1 MVETFISEVFIVSD
15 LMNEIFVFI
24 AFKTLVF
31 MVEMFA
37 VFTSNKEMFIESVF
51 IMDIFPIDALR

>member
-1 MVETFISEVFIVSD
+1 MIETFISEVFIVSD

-51 IMDIFPIDALR
+51 KMDIFPIDALR